1 MEFDFTMTV
10 LIESSDLRDMY
21 LRVKR
26 GENFEE
32 VFEDIIAE
40 YDDSIYYNRYCFIEQ
55 VKEEIN
61 RRLAQSKKLEG

>member
-1 MEFDFTMTV
+1 MEFDSIMTV

-32 VFEDIIAE
+32 VFEDIIAG

-61 RRLAQSKKLEG
+61 RRLAQSKN

>member
-1 MEFDFTMTV
+1 MEFEFTMTV
-10 LIESSDLRDMY
+10 LIESSDLRNMY

-40 YDDSIYYNRYCFIEQ
+40 YDDSIYYNRDCFIEQ

-61 RRLAQSKKLEG
+61 RRLAQSKN

>member
-1 MEFDFTMTV
+1 MEFDFIMTV

-61 RRLAQSKKLEG
+61 RRLAQSKN

>member
-26 GENFEE
+26 GENFEK

-61 RRLAQSKKLEG
+61 RRLAQSKN

>member
-61 RRLAQSKKLEG
+61 RRLAQSKN